1 MNTAWIFISICIV
14 SSAVAFPAQEAKPT
28 TEEKPD
34 QEFVFVQSSGSKAKP
49 ITRKDKTVDKERPFE
64 TAHKLPPSLTYA
76 LNDEEE
82 ETTSLVKLI
91 KKSGKKVH
99 KRAAQNAPAPA
110 PAGAIKL
117 NVAKLLEKYKQE
129 IKTSTTEKPSSTAKT
144 TKASRRRIANKRT
157 KKEIKAEDSGISAT
171 SPSPVLTTSK
181 IAPKNID
188 MDVVGAASEKQR
200 SRIQIKK
207 GPNGQEYEYEYVYYY
222 YDEDDEK
229 DKITN
234 AHDGPAKNTISRSD
248 KNREKPTPEANEV
261 VPSRGKARGRQL
273 GEDEPVQEERLPAN
287 TRFPP
292 RSRNLNTTPV
302 PDEDDDSKV
311 AASRT
316 RTRGK
321 ATTESSNAEDDNVS
335 DETQGTRGRTRANV
349 RRPSLDLVDSE
360 TFNTHSAAAQSPS
373 FPAQLPAGPEDPEDK
388 EPSREPAPVSENTEE
403 TKKPVPENGEPT
415 TPMAGMEK
423 VALDLY
429 AISQGTQK
437 LFGEDGTE
445 ISTEDGKSTG
455 ETDATTPESSST
467 EEIETTTP
475 TTTTTT
481 TTTTP
486 APTTTTRTTTTT
498 TEAPTKA
505 SRFGGR
511 RTPLSGRK
519 GGSTTTTEASSP
531 SEKPKKFG
539 RPSGSFGGRR
549 NKPTHA
555 PAVEEDSHK
564 EESKPV
570 SQSKPATRGRFGGP
584 RTRGRTTAAPEER
597 KDDSST
603 SAPTTNHKPTLPR
616 SRPSFNSLKGRGR
629 TTTSA
634 PASEEAPADSEP
646 QGSSSEPVSTT
657 TARARRVLPGAT
669 GNIKPLRP
677 GPRINLAGRRGGQT
691 TTTTTEASAA
701 ENNSEAENE
710 EETHVEA
717 ASEKD
722 EAPAPAPVDNSPL
735 GRLRNKQN
743 RVNVQ
748 PKSKSTPTAS
758 ASAQVQ
764 VRRVNPLLARR
775 RPGATTEAPSS
786 EAPSSEAP
794 EEAEEA
800 EIETEAAPSSSTT
813 TEEPKGL
820 SKLLAGRRR
829 AGARVPGTI
838 SHK

>member
-335 DETQGTRGRTRANV
+335 DETQ
-349 RRPSLDLVDSE
+349 
-360 TFNTHSAAAQSPS
+360 
-373 FPAQLPAGPEDPEDK
+373 EDPEDK